1 LLSEFAKIKTFV
13 FDVDGVLTD
22 GTLLLLPDGEMA
34 RTMNIKDGYAL
45 QLAIKQGYSV
55 VIISGGLSELVKKR
69 LQKLGIQ
76 HVFMGVQ
83 DKKSVLLDFLK
94 THNLSA
100 ETSLFMGDDMP
111 DIEAMERCGLP
122 CCPADAC
129 AEVKTISRYISP
141 IKGGFGCGRD
151 VIEKVLKLHGKWQA
165 IEGATS
171 R

>member
-1 LLSEFAKIKTFV
+1 LLSEFTKIETFV

-45 QLAIKQGYSV
+45 QLAVKQGFTV
-55 VIISGGLSELVKKR
+55 VIISGGLSELVKTR
-69 LQKLGIQ
+69 LQKLGVK

-83 DKKSVLLDFLK
+83 DKKAVLLDFLNANK
-94 THNLSA
+94 LSPA
-100 ETSLFMGDDMP
+100 NTLFMGDDMP
-111 DIEAMERCGLP
+111 DIDAMQSCGLP

-141 IKGGFGCGRD
+141 VKGGFGCGRD
-151 VIEKVLKLHGKWQA
+151 VIEKVMKLHSKWQT

>member
-1 LLSEFAKIKTFV
+1 MLSAFAKIETFV

-45 QLAIKQGYSV
+45 QLAVKQGYTV
-55 VIISGGLSELVKKR
+55 VIISGGLSELVKSR
-69 LQKLGIQ
+69 LQKLGVA
-76 HVFMGVQ
+76 HVFMGVH
-83 DKKSVLLDFLK
+83 DKKSVLLDFLN

-100 ETSLFMGDDMP
+100 ETALFMGDDMP
-111 DIEAMERCGLP
+111 DIEAMETCGLP

-129 AEVKTISRYISP
+129 AEVKAVSRYISP

-151 VIEKVLKLHGKWQA
+151 VIEKVMKLHGKWQTL
-165 IEGATS
+165 EGTAS